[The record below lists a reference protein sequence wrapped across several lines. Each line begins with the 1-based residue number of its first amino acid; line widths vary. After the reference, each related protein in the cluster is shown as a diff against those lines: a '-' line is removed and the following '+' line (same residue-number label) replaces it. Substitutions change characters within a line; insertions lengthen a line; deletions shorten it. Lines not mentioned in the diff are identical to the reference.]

1 VATVVRRCKCRT
13 AEQRTSCDC
22 PRRDIRWRARHGQGR
37 NEVSRTFASEQEAR
51 TWLATVV
58 ADQARGLY
66 VDHRDGRRLIKDW
79 VAEWKAAQLH
89 SANTAARVSW
99 AIDVHITPHFG
110 QLPIGRLTRLRVQ
123 TWIRSLEATGY
134 APETIAS
141 LYSVLGSVMAAAV
154 DEGLIP
160 ASPCRRVQL
169 PRNDRPERP
178 FIDETEGLQLAEACK
193 PYSLLVITAL
203 FTGLRWGEL
212 TGLRRENCQL
222 LHKRIRVVESL
233 HETAGALSMGP
244 PKTAASRRDVLLP
257 PFLVDLLAK
266 HLASRR
272 SDDGREAETDH
283 HRQAKLQQRDH
294 GLDGSDLVF
303 TGARGAPLR
312 RSNFARRIWQPAAPA
327 GLHFHDLRGSHR
339 SFLIADGIPEFAI
352 DMRMGHARRGIQ
364 GKYSHVL
371 PEVEKRLLAG
381 LEARWQSS
389 LDRRPRLS
397 GS

>member
-1 VATVVRRCKCRT
+1 VDVVLKTGEQLRELLAESFDLPDGCAYQAISDGGALTSPAVATVIRRCKCRT
-13 AEQRTSCDC
+13 AEQRTSCAC

-79 VAEWKAAQLH
+79 AAEWKAAQLH

-99 AIDVHITPHFG
+99 AIDVHIAPHFG

-123 TWIRSLEATGY
+123 TWIRSLEALGY

-178 FIDETEGLQLAEACK
+178 FIDETEGLRLALARRRPRAEAAEACK
-193 PYSLLVITAL
+193 PYGLLVVTAL
-203 FTGLRWGEL
+203 FTGLAVG
-212 TGLRRENCQL
+212 
-222 LHKRIRVVESL
+222 
-233 HETAGALSMGP
+233 
-244 PKTAASRRDVLLP
+244 
-257 PFLVDLLAK
+257 
-266 HLASRR
+266 
-272 SDDGREAETDH
+272 
-283 HRQAKLQQRDH
+283 
-294 GLDGSDLVF
+294 
-303 TGARGAPLR
+303 
-312 RSNFARRIWQPAAPA
+312 
-327 GLHFHDLRGSHR
+327 
-339 SFLIADGIPEFAI
+339 
-352 DMRMGHARRGIQ
+352 
-364 GKYSHVL
+364 
-371 PEVEKRLLAG
+371 
-381 LEARWQSS
+381 
-389 LDRRPRLS
+389 
-397 GS
+397 

>member
-1 VATVVRRCKCRT
+1 M
-13 AEQRTSCDC
+13 SCVC

-79 VAEWKAAQLH
+79 AAEWKAAQLH

-99 AIDVHITPHFG
+99 AIDVHIAPHFG

-123 TWIRSLEATGY
+123 TWIRSLEALGY

-160 ASPCRRVQL
+160 ATPCRRVQL

-178 FIDETEGLQLAEACK
+178 FIDETEGLRVAEACGSRTEQLGSAAA
-193 PYSLLVITAL
+193 YGLLVVTAL

-212 TGLRRENCQL
+212 VGLRRENCQL

-257 PFLVDLLAK
+257 PFLVDLLAE
-266 HLASRR
+266 HLSTLRTESSSTGSTLPPGTRPQTSDARSSRP
-272 SDDGREAETDH
+272 
-283 HRQAKLQQRDH
+283 QF
-294 GLDGSDLVF
+294 DGSDLVF
-303 TGARGAPLR
+303 AGARGAPLR
-312 RSNFARRIWQPAAPA
+312 RSNFARRIWQPALLAAKVNPK
-327 GLHFHDLRGSHR
+327 LHVHDLRGSHKA
-339 SFLIADGIPEFAI
+339 LLLADGVPEFAI
-352 DMRMGHARRGIQ
+352 DMRLGHARRGVRDQ
-364 GKYSHVL
+364 YSHVL
-371 PEVEKRLLAG
+371 PTVEKRM
-381 LEARWQSS
+381 LESLQARWEQAQEK
-389 LDRRPRLS
+389 RRA
-397 GS
+397 G